1 MPRARH
7 LPRTF
12 SIRRATAEDAAAFA
26 LMHSDPQV
34 LAMTLQMPFPS
45 EAMWRKRMEEGDPQ
59 DLVLIAHVGKE
70 AVGSAG
76 LHRTGK
82 ATRRAH
88 VRALGISVRAAW
100 QRRGIGTALMKA
112 LVDYADRWANASRLE
127 LTVYTDNRAAIALY
141 RKFGFQIEG
150 THPQYAFRAG
160 TFVDAHT
167 MGRVTNPAAVKATS
181 IKTT

>member
-1 MPRARH
+1 MPAARA
-7 LPRTF
+7 LPRNL
-12 SIRRATAEDAAAFA
+12 SIRRATPDDAGAFA
-26 LMHSDPQV
+26 LMHSDPGV

-45 EAMWRKRMEEGDPQ
+45 EAMWRERIEQNDPQ
-59 DLVLIAHVGKE
+59 DLMLIAHVGK
-70 AVGSAG
+70 APVGSAG

-88 VRALGISVRAAW
+88 VRALGISVRTRW

-112 LVDYADRWANASRLE
+112 LVDYADRWANVSRLE
-127 LTVYTDNRAAIALY
+127 LTVYTDNRAAISLY
-141 RKFGFQIEG
+141 RKFGFRIEW

-160 TFVDAHT
+160 TYVDAYT
-167 MGRVTNPAAVKATS
+167 MGRVSAPSAVKAKT